1 MEVQLYLDKKSIYC
15 YSTSTFTTMPSTS
28 LWKDLVAK
36 SQKGFHF
43 FVLELTWSVESKKC
57 ILAYCHL
64 YTSKR
69 QFAIFCEKKYI
80 KETRIVWLIKKL
92 LSIYN
97 TYVHQKKI
105 EILVWIFFSGF
116 VSGIFFLLHKKNHD
130 FVKDIFVQKNI
141 QFVFGFFR
149 WT

>member
-57 ILAYCHL
+57 IFTYNHLVRTFLARSIFERKKKNCQKSRSANCHI
-64 YTSKR
+64 T
-69 QFAIFCEKKYI
+69 FCGRENTHCSTWISNNFFHYHI
-80 KETRIVWLIKKL
+80 HTNWALNPIHIVVFRW
-92 LSIYN
+92 
-97 TYVHQKKI
+97 
-105 EILVWIFFSGF
+105 
-116 VSGIFFLLHKKNHD
+116 FLLPSEK
-130 FVKDIFVQKNI
+130 QP
-141 QFVFGFFR
+141 
-149 WT
+149 